1 MSECKICIV
10 DSGITDTKD
19 VGFIGGINLV
29 ERGKND
35 FKDYNGHGSMCLS
48 TIKKIVPNFEYYVV
62 KVFGQELKCSTFQ
75 LMEALSYLLNNDA
88 QIINLSLSTTGL
100 EYKKD
105 IQNLCRQ
112 LCRQGKI
119 VIASCDNRNSIS
131 IPAECKYVIGVKGS
145 LIGSIEKYYFNRWKK
160 IQCLADSTPILVRG
174 LENQFSFFGGNSKAA
189 ACMTGIILKLWKRY
203 ETEDDQQIIKRL
215 LRNSDMNIKKMRY
228 DDLRMCSVQ
237 NVQSNL
243 IGQELETL
251 YEVVGDILNI
261 ENGEKKILINTPL
274 IDRGLNCE
282 NALQLLHRIEKD
294 FNLKLCYEDISL
306 SDVNSICGLS
316 GLIAKGR

>member
-29 ERGKND
+29 EREKND

-62 KVFGQELKCSTFQ
+62 KIFGQELRCSTFQ

-112 LCRQGKI
+112 LSRQGKI

-131 IPAECKYVIGVKGS
+131 IPAECRYVIGVRGS

-174 LENQFSFFGGNSKAA
+174 LENQYSFFGGNSKAA
-189 ACMTGIILKLWKRY
+189 ACITGMILKLWMLH
-203 ETEDDQQIIKRL
+203 ETENDYQIIKRFL
-215 LRNSDMNIKKMRY
+215 QNSDMNIKKMY
-228 DDLRMCSVQ
+228 NNNLKICSVQ
-237 NVQSNL
+237 NVKSNL
-243 IGQELETL
+243 TEQDLEKL
-251 YEVVGDILNI
+251 YEVVADILDL
-261 ENGEKKILINTPL
+261 ESKEKKILINTPL
-274 IDRGLNCE
+274 IDKGLNCE

-294 FNLKLCYEDISL
+294 FKLKLCYEDISL

-316 GLIAKGR
+316 GLIVKGR